1 MYIGKVFSAEKC
13 YLKKFRE
20 FMVVLVE
27 TADLLMSL
35 DVNYSGAHPVMYLR
49 TRTAKWEKSCCL
61 TDGQRKSF
69 SKLVM

>member
-1 MYIGKVFSAEKC
+1 
-13 YLKKFRE
+13 
-20 FMVVLVE
+20 MVVLVE